1 MTEKNDVAEARIR
14 IEAARRHLADALE
27 AISGPDPDWPRC
39 GTFIDMAEDVMPFIR
54 GGDAS

>member
-1 MTEKNDVAEARIR
+1 MTEKNDVAEARVR
-14 IEAARRHLADALE
+14 IEAARKHLADALE

-39 GTFIDMAEDVMPFIR
+39 STFIDMAGDVVPIIR